1 MYKRGDRWYSDF
13 FRDGERFTKS
23 WGAISKTVAGEKDRK
38 FRTEVSEG
46 KHRLKSKK
54 ITFEKFAEKYLEDA
68 ALNKKPKSVT
78 RNEVSIGQLKPYL
91 DGKLLTA
98 IHPYT
103 IEQYKRDRREKGRA
117 PATVNRDV
125 ATLRNMLN
133 KAVLWGYLPF
143 NPLAGIK
150 TFREDNE
157 KMWALTAAEEVC
169 LMAACEKQPQREKN
183 LRDLVLFALNSG
195 MREEE
200 IFNLKRT
207 VVHLQERF
215 IEVTDTKNHENR
227 KVPVNDNLHEILERR
242 MNEVKKYRGKEIE
255 SEYVFSKKDGTK
267 LTVLTNSF
275 WKVIEAAGLVKV
287 TEKGRERFRYHD
299 LRHTF
304 GSRLGMAHVDLKTI
318 MEIMGHKTHKVA
330 LRYQHPAPDHK
341 LNAVKTLD
349 RLPLEFTTEENRS
362 EKKLVVVGG

>member
-1 MYKRGDRWYSDF
+1 MYKRNGSWYTDF
-13 FRDGERFTKS
+13 HHEGQRYCKS
-23 WGAISKTVAGEKDRK
+23 WGPISKTVAAEKDQK
-38 FRTEVSEG
+38 FKTEVREG
-46 KHRLKSKK
+46 KHDLKAKK
-54 ITFEKFAEKYLEDA
+54 ITFEKFAEKYIEDA

-98 IHPYT
+98 IHPY
-103 IEQYKRDRREKGRA
+103 IVEQYKRDRRERGRA

-143 NPLAGIK
+143 NPLARIK
-150 TFREDNE
+150 AFREDNE
-157 KMWALTAAEEVC
+157 KMWSLSAGQEVS
-169 LMAACEKQPQREKN
+169 LLEACEKQPQREKN
-183 LRDLVLFALNSG
+183 LRDLVLFPLNSG

-200 IFNLKRT
+200 IFSLKKT
-207 VVHLQERF
+207 AVHMEERF
-215 IEVTDTKNHENR
+215 IEVTNTKNHENR
-227 KVPVNDNLHEILERR
+227 KVPINNTLYEILKRR

-275 WKVIEAAGLVKV
+275 WKVIEAAGLIKV
-287 TEKGRERFRYHD
+287 TSKGRERFRYHD

-341 LNAVKTLD
+341 LIAVKTLD
-349 RLPLEFTTEENRS
+349 EVPSKSPQTKTESVIR
-362 EKKLVVVGG
+362 

>member
-23 WGAISKTVAGEKDRK
+23 WGAISKTVAIEKDHK
-38 FRTEVSEG
+38 FRTEVIEG
-46 KHRLKSKK
+46 KHGLKAKK
-54 ITFEKFAEKYLEDA
+54 ISFETFAEKYLEDA
-68 ALNKKPKSVT
+68 RLNKKPKSAI

-91 DGKLLTA
+91 NDKLLSA
-98 IHPYT
+98 IHPYL
-103 IEQYKRDRREKGRA
+103 IEQYKRDRREQGRA

-133 KAVLWGYLPF
+133 KAVLWGYLPL

-150 TFREDNE
+150 SFREDND
-157 KMWALTAAEEVC
+157 KMWALTAAEEACLLTVC
-169 LMAACEKQPQREKN
+169 DKVKQRKKY
-183 LRDLVLFALNSG
+183 LRDLITFALNSG
-195 MREEE
+195 MRESE
-200 IFNLKRT
+200 IFNLKKSA
-207 VVHLQERF
+207 VDLQGQH
-215 IEVTDTKNHENR
+215 IHVTDTKNHEDR
-227 KVPVNDNLHEILERR
+227 KVPINGTLAGILKR
-242 MNEVKKYRGKEIE
+242 KL
-255 SEYVFSKKDGTK
+255 SEDGQAYVFTNAAGGK

-275 WKVIEAAGLVKV
+275 WKAIADAGLVKT
-287 TEKGRERFRYHD
+287 TEKGKERFRFHD

-349 RLPLEFTTEENRS
+349 RVPLEFTTA
-362 EKKLVVVGG
+362 EKEGVKIRVVAGG